1 MSLIRAGKM
10 KLNEEQMQAFR
21 ERYCEMILD
30 QMDTDTLETLA
41 YDLLLDNYENFN
53 QEEIE
58 AEIQDL
64 YDEDVLTGLQEDL

>member
-1 MSLIRAGKM
+1 M
-10 KLNEEQMQAFR
+10 KLNEQQMKEFR

-41 YDLLLDNYENFN
+41 YDLLLDNYEKFN

-64 YDEDVLTGLQEDL
+64 YDDDVLTGLQEDL